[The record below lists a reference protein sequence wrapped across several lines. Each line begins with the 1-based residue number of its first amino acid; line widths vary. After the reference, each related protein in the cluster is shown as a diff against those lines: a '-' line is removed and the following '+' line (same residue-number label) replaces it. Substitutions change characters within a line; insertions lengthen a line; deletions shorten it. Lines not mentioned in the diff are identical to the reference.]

1 MRKFISSALVLAFG
15 LILVYHFILFWVEG
29 SVIIGEPNKI
39 VLLGE
44 TLISV
49 VIIAF
54 GVEGLV
60 RS

>member
-15 LILVYHFILFWVEG
+15 LALAYHFILFWVQG
-29 SVIIGEPNKI
+29 SVVIGEPNKL

-44 TLISV
+44 TIISLA
-49 VIIAF
+49 IIVF

-60 RS
+60 RN

>member
-1 MRKFISSALVLAFG
+1 MKKFISSALVLAFG
-15 LILVYHFILFWVEG
+15 LFLAYHFILFWVQG
-29 SVIIGEPNKI
+29 SVVIGEPNKI
-39 VLLGE
+39 VLFGE
-44 TLISV
+44 TLISL